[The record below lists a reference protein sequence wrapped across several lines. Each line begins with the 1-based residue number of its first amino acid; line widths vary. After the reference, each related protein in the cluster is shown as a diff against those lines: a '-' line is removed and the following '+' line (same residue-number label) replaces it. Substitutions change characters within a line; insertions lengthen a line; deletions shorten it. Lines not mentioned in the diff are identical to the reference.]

1 MAGSTLR
8 CWLCHTPEQLRSGS
22 MERRS
27 ALAAAAAAL
36 LLVTV
41 AAWAAAARQNAAE
54 ATLGFLRTWTGV
66 ALPAAGAAPL
76 PLLAQLP
83 LNASAAR
90 QRLDT
95 TPNSRP
101 PIVFIPPLGGVQLQT
116 RLSGAAARHFWCP
129 RSTGGAWRLSWLNLA
144 TLLPG
149 LFPCWADNFRSLR
162 LGSACSQPTNR
173 SQVAAGDRRRRRT
186 QPSNRAFWPAGWS
199 AMRAGAAGRRRAW
212 RWSRSRAL
220 TAPWGWCRG
229 RQVSRG
235 VAASRVAGALAA
247 AALLLLLA
255 VRAFPASPPGGQP
268 LAARKGPLAA
278 HRPASSSAPCPLGSP
293 CSRLLCHIRPAG
305 GCAGAAGLAAG
316 AGHEGAPVRLAVSRG
331 LQARAN
337 HAAGSEPLLQQCSS
351 AGCLIA
357 P

>member
-1 MAGSTLR
+1 
-8 CWLCHTPEQLRSGS
+8 

-66 ALPAAGAAPL
+66 ALPAAGAAPP

-101 PIVFIPPLGGVQLQT
+101 PIAFIPPLGGVQLQT

-162 LGSACSQPTNR
+162 LGSACRPTNQPLTGGCGR
-173 SQVAAGDRRRRRT
+173 PSPPPHPTKQSCFLACRLECDAG
-186 QPSNRAFWPAGWS
+186 
-199 AMRAGAAGRRRAW
+199 GRC
-212 RWSRSRAL
+212 
-220 TAPWGWCRG
+220 G
-229 RQVSRG
+229 
-235 VAASRVAGALAA
+235 
-247 AALLLLLA
+247 
-255 VRAFPASPPGGQP
+255 SPPGVEVEPVPGFDSAMGVVPGAPGQQGRCRQQSGRGSGSSC
-268 LAARKGPLAA
+268 A
-278 HRPASSSAPCPLGSP
+278 PAPAGCEGLSCLPSRRSAPCCPQGAPCCSP
-293 CSRLLCHIRPAG
+293 SCQLLCPLPPGLPLQPATLPHSARWRMRWRSWAG
-305 GCAGAAGLAAG
+305 GGGG
-316 AGHEGAPVRLAVSRG
+316 T
-331 LQARAN
+331 
-337 HAAGSEPLLQQCSS
+337 
-351 AGCLIA
+351 
-357 P
+357 